1 MIRTQLASRGEASR
15 ALAPA
20 EHGGAVEIRAAS
32 AADLEAIK
40 SFVMGLSLRSRF
52 LRFFSPVAPPTS
64 AVLRGMCGAG
74 RGTDAL
80 VATAGGVIVGHVMA
94 SDVAGPDRRPVADIG
109 LVVADRWQ
117 GRGLGSQLLSQ
128 VIARAAAR
136 GVIGL
141 VMEVLPENRRMLA
154 MIARGFPG
162 AGYEFG
168 GGSVT
173 VRVPLPGAAPAGR
186 GREAQGARKAEGG
199 RERKDGSRAA
209 AFWAA

>member
-1 MIRTQLASRGEASR
+1 MIRTQLTSHAEASRGA
-15 ALAPA
+15 ALAQP
-20 EHGGAVEIRAAS
+20 GGAVEIRSAS
-32 AADLEAIK
+32 AADREAIK

-52 LRFFSPVAPPTS
+52 LRFFSPVALPTS

-74 RGTDAL
+74 PATDAL
-80 VATAGGVIVGHVMA
+80 VATADGVIVGHAMA
-94 SDVAGPDRRPVADIG
+94 SEVTGPDGRPVADIG

-117 GRGLGSQLLSQ
+117 GCGVGSQLLGR

-136 GVIGL
+136 GVSGL

-154 MIARGFPG
+154 MIARQFAG

-173 VRVPLPGAAPAGR
+173 VRVPLPGAAAAGR
-186 GREAQGARKAEGG
+186 GREGKE
-199 RERKDGSRAA
+199 GSRAA
-209 AFWAA
+209 AVRAA

>member
-1 MIRTQLASRGEASR
+1 M
-15 ALAPA
+15 
-20 EHGGAVEIRAAS
+20 
-32 AADLEAIK
+32 K
-40 SFVMGLSLRSRF
+40 SFVMGLTLRSRF

-74 RGTDAL
+74 SGTDAL
-80 VATAGGVIVGHVMA
+80 VATADGVIVGHVMA
-94 SDVAGPDRRPVADIG
+94 SDVAGPDGRRPVADIG

-136 GVIGL
+136 GVSGL

-154 MIARGFPG
+154 MIARGFPS

-173 VRVPLPGAAPAGR
+173 VRVPLQGAAPAGHR
-186 GREAQGARKAEGG
+186 QEGRGGREAEGG
-199 RERKDGSRAA
+199 RERKDSSRAA
-209 AFWAA
+209 AIRAA

>member
-1 MIRTQLASRGEASR
+1 VIRTQLALRGDASR
-15 ALAPA
+15 APEPA
-20 EHGGAVEIRAAS
+20 GRGGAVEIRAAS
-32 AADLEAIK
+32 AADHEAIK

-74 RGTDAL
+74 PDTDAL
-80 VATAGGVIVGHVMA
+80 VATADGVIVGHVMA
-94 SDVAGPDRRPVADIG
+94 SDVAGPDGCRPVADIG

-136 GVIGL
+136 GVSGL

-154 MIARGFPG
+154 MIARGFPD
-162 AGYEFG
+162 AGYDFG

-173 VRVPLPGAAPAGR
+173 VRAPLPGTAA
-186 GREAQGARKAEGG
+186 ARGG
-199 RERKDGSRAA
+199 RERKGSSRAA

>member
-1 MIRTQLASRGEASR
+1 
-15 ALAPA
+15 
-20 EHGGAVEIRAAS
+20 
-32 AADLEAIK
+32 
-40 SFVMGLSLRSRF
+40 MGLSLRSRF

-74 RGTDAL
+74 PGTDAL
-80 VATAGGVIVGHVMA
+80 VATADGVVVGHVMA
-94 SDVAGPDRRPVADIG
+94 SDVAGPDGRRPVADIG

-117 GRGLGSQLLSQ
+117 GRGLGSQMLSQ

-136 GVIGL
+136 GVVGL

-154 MIARGFPG
+154 MIARGFPS

-173 VRVPLPGAAPAGR
+173 VRVPLPGAAPAGHGR
-186 GREAQGARKAEGG
+186 GGRGG
-199 RERKDGSRAA
+199 REGGDPSRAA
-209 AFWAA
+209 AFRAA

>member
-1 MIRTQLASRGEASR
+1 VIGTQLASRQEASR
-15 ALAPA
+15 APALAQR
-20 EHGGAVEIRAAS
+20 GGAVEIRAAS
-32 AADLEAIK
+32 AADHEAIK
-40 SFVMGLSLRSRF
+40 SFVMGLSLSSRF

-74 RGTDAL
+74 PGTDAL
-80 VATAGGVIVGHVMA
+80 VATADGMIVGHVMA
-94 SDVAGPDRRPVADIG
+94 SDVAGPDGRPVADIG

-136 GVIGL
+136 GVSGL
-141 VMEVLPENRRMLA
+141 VMEILPENRRMLA
-154 MIARGFPG
+154 IIARGFPSP
-162 AGYEFG
+162 GYEFG

-173 VRVPLPGAAPAGR
+173 VRVPLPGTAPAGR
-186 GREAQGARKAEGG
+186 GREAGSG

-209 AFWAA
+209 AVRAA